1 MLATVIR
8 LLFMRWTGSDLH
20 FPKARTEAS
29 TAPNVEA
36 SQRALEEQFEYAMA
50 RRWSLGLG
58 YFDNDDR
65 TVVAVGKPG
74 WVPVQVLMLW
84 LAGDSQLS
92 AEINAV
98 FFMGR
103 MCPDDPQ
110 VRHWFDRNADCFL
123 LAHQRLARGDDVA
136 RSQVLPEGAEQN
148 SYSGL
153 TSHEAI
159 DAYVDAWVKVHARA
173 GSIYLA
179 SSDRRAAFHRSP
191 VMAEFAR
198 AARSLA
204 EHSDRWAMDWLGEH
218 GFELERAEQLVK
230 LEGYQPLFLKLN
242 VGY

>member
-1 MLATVIR
+1 MIATVIR
-8 LLFMRWTGSDLH
+8 LLFMRWTGSDLN
-20 FPKARTEAS
+20 FPKARTEAT

-50 RRWSLGLG
+50 RRWSLGLA
-58 YFDNDDR
+58 YFDNEDR

-74 WVPVQVLMLW
+74 WVPVQVLMLR
-84 LAGDSQLS
+84 LAGDSQLR
-92 AEINAV
+92 AEINDV

-110 VRHWFDRNADCFL
+110 VRHWLDRNADCFRR
-123 LAHQRLARGDDVA
+123 AHQCLARGDDAA
-136 RSQVLPEGAEQN
+136 RQRELPEGDEQN

-153 TSHEAI
+153 TLHEVI
-159 DAYVDAWVKVHARA
+159 DAYVDAWAKVHARA
-173 GSIYLA
+173 GSLYLA

-198 AARSLA
+198 ASRSLA
-204 EHSDRWAMDWLGEH
+204 EHSDRWAMDWLGES
-218 GFELERAEQLVK
+218 GFELEPAEQLVR